1 MKQTLSTLEMTT
13 HTLMALRM
21 KTRLLVD
28 KVIAIIIAVIA
39 TQFMLQ
45 ISALRLVVNSFW
57 EFVSTLRVDEP
68 TMQTQARKC
77 FSCILQSTNH
87 GLQISAYIID
97 SVYGKAIDQTLP
109 SATVRCFE
117 LVFDYI
123 HAPI

>member
-28 KVIAIIIAVIA
+28 KVIAIIIADIA

-77 FSCILQSTNH
+77 FSCILQPINH

-97 SVYGKAIDQTLP
+97 SIYGKAIDQTLP